1 MKALINKILGFV
13 KLHKIAF
20 ISGFAAAVVL
30 AAAFAFGGTGSS
42 PTPSVP
48 QSVLTVS
55 HATSDEAQAA
65 STTTATDGTSQAAA
79 ETKPTSAE
87 ADKAS
92 KASQAK
98 TDDASSS
105 AEDGNDA
112 KQSDSANDG
121 ESKKSSNAER
131 EQGSQSTE
139 SGQKDKY
146 LTDPIPSGKP
156 KPVEPQDQVVEDKT
170 NYCTLSISCATILDN
185 MDNLLKSKVD
195 LVPEDGWLLKPQRVE
210 FNEGE
215 SVYDVL
221 LRVCKE
227 NEIHMEASWTPI
239 YNSAYIEGIG
249 NLYEFDCGYMSG
261 WMYKVND
268 WFPNYG
274 SSRYELKN
282 GDVVEFKY
290 TCNGYGADI
299 GADMSLE
306 AN

>member
-1 MKALINKILGFV
+1 MKALIDKISAFV

-20 ISGFAAAVVL
+20 ISAAAAAVVL
-30 AAAFAFGGTGSS
+30 AAAFVFGGTGAS
-42 PTPSVP
+42 PAPSVP
-48 QSVLTVS
+48 QSVMS
-55 HATSDEAQAA
+55 TSPQTPDEAITTPSTAA
-65 STTTATDGTSQAAA
+65 ATQITADTQPTTAKDDKTA
-79 ETKPTSAE
+79 ETTNATQPKSDKASSSAK
-87 ADKAS
+87 ADNSSKQSSSSTAESNKAS
-92 KASQAK
+92 KAEQ
-98 TDDASSS
+98 
-105 AEDGNDA
+105 
-112 KQSDSANDG
+112 
-121 ESKKSSNAER
+121 
-131 EQGSQSTE
+131 EQGSQATE

-156 KPVEPQDQVVEDKT
+156 KPVEPQDQVIEDTT
-170 NYCTLSISCATILDN
+170 NYCTISISCATILDN

-195 LVPEDGWLLKPQRVE
+195 LVPEDGWLLKPQSVE

-274 SSRYELKN
+274 CSRYELKN

-306 AN
+306 GN

>member
-30 AAAFAFGGTGSS
+30 AVAFAFGTTGSS
-42 PTPSVP
+42 PSASVP

-55 HATSDEAQAA
+55 HATPDEAQAA
-65 STTTATDGTSQAAA
+65 STKTATDSTSQATA
-79 ETKPTSAE
+79 EAKPTSAE

-92 KASQAK
+92 NASQAK

-105 AEDGNDA
+105 AEGGNA
-112 KQSDSANDG
+112 KQSGSDNDG
-121 ESKKSSNAER
+121 ESNKSSNAER

-195 LVPEDGWLLKPQRVE
+195 LVPEDGWLLKPQRIE

-274 SSRYELKN
+274 CSRYELKN
-282 GDVVEFKY
+282 GDMVELKY